1 MTKQEKFI
9 NLIKDGAIQGWKDY
23 KILPSLT
30 IAQAILET
38 GWGGSSVGN
47 NLFGIKANKDWK
59 GKTIFKKTHE
69 YVNGKKIYIDAYF
82 RDYDNIYE
90 SLKDRFEFLQK
101 PRYKKVIGVEDYKIA
116 CNEIWKAGYA
126 TDPEYPNKLIRII
139 EQYNLS
145 QYDKQAMK
153 PKEQPIYRVKINGKQ
168 IGAFKEIK
176 NILGAVESN
185 LDKKLIEIEKI

>member
-9 NLIKDGAIQGWKDY
+9 NLIKDGAIQGWQDY

-59 GKTIFKKTHE
+59 GKTILKKTRE

-82 RDYDNIYE
+82 RNYDNIYE
-90 SLKDRFEFLQK
+90 SLKDRFELLQK

-139 EQYNLS
+139 EQYSLN

-153 PKEQPIYRVKINGKQ
+153 PKEQPIYRVRINGKQ
-168 IGAFKEIK
+168 IGAFREIK
-176 NILGAVESN
+176 NILNAVENN